1 MEEEEKNEN
10 VDFSNLNNA
19 NIQKFFED
27 RSINYQNQKLTEE
40 QFYTDLK
47 KMLKPDISS
56 NSNEFSADSTYVPKT
71 SDPYKRLIQLKNE
84 LLSTKKEIDEDV
96 KNYNNISYLL
106 DINNNYSNLYKNIQ
120 QCKNK
125 IDSLVDY
132 NLISTINE
140 YDSDSDNEEKTE
152 VDNSK
157 SSQNKLKMQTIT
169 RKREENEK
177 KLKKQEE
184 ENDITF
190 QEDLNLNSTYEKYS
204 RISDHLLTKLK
215 LLENDVNSVTKYT
228 ICGNTENKLN
238 FLSNKIIELELL
250 ISKIENVIG
259 NYDFNFIKNTICGSL
274 NYLLS
279 YAEEVTKNKEDKD
292 KKEKLNFDRIKD
304 LDCKLNTYCEG
315 DNIKLGKTYL
325 LLVKGYMIY
334 KTMKKFEDIVSYL
347 KKRINTINNIILS
360 SEQFDDD
367 LKLLNEY
374 INKNEVNY
382 GLLKYKYFQT
392 LEAFSNIE
400 EILKVVNELDNSV
413 NKKI

>member
-1 MEEEEKNEN
+1 MEEEKN
-10 VDFSNLNNA
+10 VDFSNLNND

-27 RSINYQNQKLTEE
+27 KFINNQNQKLTEE
-40 QFYTDLK
+40 QFYSDLK

-56 NSNEFSADSTYVPKT
+56 NSNEFSTDSIYIPKT

-84 LLSTKKEIDEDV
+84 LLSTKKEIDDNIN
-96 KNYNNISYLL
+96 NYNNISYLMN
-106 DINNNYSNLYKNIQ
+106 INNNYSNLYKNIQ

-125 IDSLVDY
+125 IDSLIDY

-152 VDNSK
+152 IDNSK
-157 SSQNKLKMQTIT
+157 SSQNKLKMETIT

-177 KLKKQEE
+177 KLKKEEE
-184 ENDITF
+184 ENDIIF
-190 QEDLNLNSTYEKYS
+190 QDDLNLNSIYEKYN
-204 RISDHLLTKLK
+204 RISEHLLTKIK
-215 LLENDVNSVTKYT
+215 LMENDINSVTKYT
-228 ICGNTENKLN
+228 ICGNSENKLN
-238 FLSNKIIELELL
+238 ILSNKIIELELS
-250 ISKIENVIG
+250 ISKIENIIG

-274 NYLLS
+274 NYLLT
-279 YAEEVTKNKEDKD
+279 YAEEVSKNKEDKD
-292 KKEKLNFDRIKD
+292 KREKINFDRIKD
-304 LDCKLNTYCEG
+304 LDCKLNSYCEG
-315 DNIKLGKTYL
+315 DNIKLGKIYL

-347 KKRINTINNIILS
+347 KKRINTINNIILN
-360 SEQFDDD
+360 SEQFNDDM
-367 LKLLNEY
+367 KLLNEY
-374 INKNEVNY
+374 INKNEINY

-400 EILKVVNELDNSV
+400 GILKEVNELDNLV